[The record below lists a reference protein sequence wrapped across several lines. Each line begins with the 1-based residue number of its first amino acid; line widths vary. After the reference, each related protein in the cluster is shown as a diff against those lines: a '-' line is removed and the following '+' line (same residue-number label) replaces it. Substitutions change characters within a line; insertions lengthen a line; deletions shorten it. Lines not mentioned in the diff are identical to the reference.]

1 MLTLRKVDTQKCKP
15 LISDSIFKSLKMR
28 QKQQKLFDP
37 QSLKSSDLAGIY
49 SSLYNRYEVVP
60 FNELE
65 ERVAV
70 LVELG
75 ENKENKKEREEIEEQ
90 VKKERKSFGIKK
102 LEFEKNLRKEIK
114 SLTRDTDHILSLEFR
129 DIREVNIR

>member
-1 MLTLRKVDTQKCKP
+1 M
-15 LISDSIFKSLKMR
+15 
-28 QKQQKLFDP
+28 
-37 QSLKSSDLAGIY
+37 
-49 SSLYNRYEVVP
+49 VP

-75 ENKENKKEREEIEEQ
+75 ENKENEKEREEIEEQ